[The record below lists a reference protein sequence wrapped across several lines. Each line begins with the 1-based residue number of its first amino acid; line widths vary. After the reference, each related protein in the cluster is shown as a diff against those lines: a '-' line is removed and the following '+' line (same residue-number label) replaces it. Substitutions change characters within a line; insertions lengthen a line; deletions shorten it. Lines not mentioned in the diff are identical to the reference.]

1 MPELQSFTEDG
12 PWTLDLD
19 AIAWSVG
26 LPAIRAAAQAKVPR
40 WIRHRILPPGRRVG
54 RTGVVLGV
62 ATGGWALT
70 ERRTGGPVSRAGL
83 SRRLRKAFVRLGPT
97 YIKLGQII
105 SAAEGLLPEELVAE
119 FKVLRD
125 RVPAEPFDHVR
136 RVIEADLG
144 RPLDQVFSSF
154 DAIPVAAASIAQV
167 HFATLRT
174 GEPVAVKVQRPGIER
189 LVERD
194 LTIMAWMAPIL
205 AEHVD
210 ALKIINLPALIEV
223 FAETIVEE
231 LDFRLEAGNM
241 LDIARVLD
249 ETGHATIVVPRPHP
263 SLVTKRVLVMERLE
277 GFSFDDVAGMHEAGV
292 DTNAVV
298 RALMVSLLEGALIY
312 GVFHG
317 DLHGGNLLVLPDG
330 RVGLLD
336 HGITGRLDER
346 RRGIFLKMM
355 LSSLGGDHMAVLRC
369 YQELGAL
376 PADADLDRFLEEI
389 PVDRPIVDP
398 ATADADQMLLEM
410 RRVTKALV
418 AHGLKLPKEIVLF
431 MKDFVFLDASIATLA
446 PDLNLL
452 AELTFISGYFATTY
466 GETIS
471 RQLGIN
477 PTAVTFDAE
486 ALLNSVGMD
495 PKASGL
501 THREIRQQRTDI
513 RNKMAERPSGS

>member
-19 AIAWSVG
+19 AIADGPSAC
-26 LPAIRAAAQAKVPR
+26 PRRAAAGEGAR
-40 WIRHRILPPGRRVG
+40 WIRHRILPPGRRVAG
-54 RTGVVLGV
+54 PASSSGV

-125 RVPAEPFDHVR
+125 PFPPSRSTTSAGSSRPTSAGRSTRSSPASTPSPS
-136 RVIEADLG
+136 
-144 RPLDQVFSSF
+144 RPRPS
-154 DAIPVAAASIAQV
+154 PRCR
-167 HFATLRT
+167 FATLRT

-210 ALKIINLPALIEV
+210 ALKISNLPALIEV

-471 RQLGIN
+471 RQLGMN
-477 PTAVTFDAE
+477 PAAVSFDSE
-486 ALLNSVGMD
+486 ALLNSVGM
-495 PKASGL
+495 
-501 THREIRQQRTDI
+501 IR
-513 RNKMAERPSGS
+513 RPVA